1 MSEDYPLRSRS
12 IKVSSSIWLIVLL
25 LFSFSVSAQFLPVTK
40 VVDGDTFW
48 VKRSNGKE
56 EKIRLIGIDAPE
68 SRKTGN
74 KDVGYY
80 GKEAKAYLEKL
91 LLGKSVRLEYDVSR
105 TDRYK
110 RTLAYAYLQNGTFLN
125 EHLIREG
132 YAMTLTVPPNV
143 KYAERLAKL
152 QAEARQKKK
161 GLWGK

>member
-1 MSEDYPLRSRS
+1 MPTEYLLNPRNPLVSRF
-12 IKVSSSIWLIVLL
+12 IWLVLL
-25 LFSFSVSAQFLPVTK
+25 LLLSFTAKAQFLPVTK

-48 VKRSNGKE
+48 VKMQDGKE

-74 KDVGYY
+74 KDIGYY
-80 GKEAKAYLEKL
+80 GKEAKAYVEKL

-105 TDRYK
+105 YDRYK

-143 KYAERLAKL
+143 KYAERFAKL

>member
-1 MSEDYPLRSRS
+1 MPKKNRLNPRSFFIYCS
-12 IKVSSSIWLIVLL
+12 ICL
-25 LFSFSVSAQFLPVTK
+25 LFSLFLSASASAQFLPVTK

-48 VKRSNGKE
+48 VKMPNGKE

-74 KDVGYY
+74 KDIGYY
-80 GKEAKAYLEKL
+80 GQEAKAYVEKL
-91 LLGKSVRLEYDVSR
+91 LLGNSVRLEYDVNR
-105 TDRYK
+105 YDRYK

-143 KYAERLAKL
+143 KYAERFAKL
-152 QAEARQKKK
+152 QTEARQKKK